1 MQVKQKMARNYI
13 DTVESILEDFVELF
27 SRVENINSDKPL
39 VDFSFVVLLC
49 GVDVETLKRYVSQMA
64 HRALG
69 VEIVRLDITHLY
81 KNSYQVS
88 AAMIRPASMG
98 SPSLKE
104 IVVEE

>member
-27 SRVENINSDKPL
+27 SRVEDIKSDKPI

-49 GVDVETLKRYVSQMA
+49 GVDIVTLKRYISQMA

-69 VEIVRLDITHLY
+69 VEIVQLEVTHLY
-81 KNSYQVS
+81 KNSYQIN
-88 AAMIRPASMG
+88 AAMIRPVSMG

>member
-13 DTVESILEDFVELF
+13 DAVESILEDFVELF
-27 SRVENINSDKPL
+27 SRVENIKSDKPL

-49 GVDVETLKRYVSQMA
+49 GVEVEPLKRYVAQMA

-81 KNSYQVS
+81 KHSYQVS
-88 AAMIRPASMG
+88 AAMIKPTSMG

>member
-27 SRVENINSDKPL
+27 SRVEDIKADKPI
-39 VDFSFVVLLC
+39 VDFSFIVLLR
-49 GVDVETLKRYVSQMA
+49 GVEIDTLKRYVSQMA

-69 VEIVRLDITHLY
+69 VEIIRLDITHLY

-88 AAMIRPASMG
+88 AAMIRPTSMG